1 MTLPTT
7 LPLPPLWP
15 IALALLGFGALGFR
29 RGWVREM
36 ATLGGLLLSW
46 LFLALFGLTLVG
58 WANKLGLM
66 VAFTWRGGFD
76 VADPSPL
83 MRALRSQPAIDPWRP
98 ELFHLVLFAAGA
110 AAAYLASGRLAA
122 RPRVTAEA
130 ILGALAGALNGYVL
144 AYVLLDYLRIGQRLP
159 GAFGLLG
166 GDSVGVLGPHVAT
179 VAIVVVVGA
188 VAIALLTGL
197 RRAGLSGRK
206 AGRTGG

>member
-1 MTLPTT
+1 MTLPTA
-7 LPLPPLWP
+7 LPPLWP
-15 IALALLGFGALGFR
+15 IALALLAFGALGFR
-29 RGWVREM
+29 RGWVREL

-76 VADPSPL
+76 LADPTPL
-83 MRALRSQPAIDPWRP
+83 MRALKAQPAIDPWRP

-110 AAAYLASGRLAA
+110 LLAYVASGRLVA
-122 RPRVTAEA
+122 RPRVTAESV
-130 ILGALAGALNGYVL
+130 LGALAGALNGYLL

-159 GAFGLLG
+159 GGLGLVG
-166 GDSVGVLGPHVAT
+166 GDAVGVLGRHVAT

-188 VAIALLTGL
+188 VGIALLTGL
-197 RRAGLSGRK
+197 RGVGLSSRK